1 MYFLFSVRISVLR
14 NYSVFNK
21 VIAVS
26 VLMKGGG
33 ASGTQH
39 KVVSVRE
46 NDTITSSVPAAP
58 PHHHKT
64 VLFVFF
70 FFVVHTSLPHGVRNP
85 NVILVGQD
93 WRPTNHQRHCA
104 VTLTHTRSAGR
115 WADSGLDYAEPGL
128 SFCWG
133 QTPEVASLPLYWPL
147 HLRADRN
154 NQQNEPLPTIQHWK
168 WPFLNKKKL

>member
-26 VLMKGGG
+26 VLVEGGG

-64 VLFVFF
+64 VLFFF
-70 FFVVHTSLPHGVRNP
+70 CCCSHQSTTRCTESKCDPGRPGLTS
-85 NVILVGQD
+85 
-93 WRPTNHQRHCA
+93 HQSPE
-104 VTLTHTRSAGR
+104 TLRRDTYPYQKRGSLGRQWFRLR
-115 WADSGLDYAEPGL
+115 WARAFFLLRTNSWSRIFTSVLATAPERRQKQSTKRASAHDSTLEMT
-128 SFCWG
+128 F
-133 QTPEVASLPLYWPL
+133 
-147 HLRADRN
+147 
-154 NQQNEPLPTIQHWK
+154 
-168 WPFLNKKKL
+168 F